1 MPVEPKRGSMSK
13 GMDIW
18 YTYQFLKRLSTPW
31 EDTQA
36 FQLGLIGKKG
46 KKIRKPK
53 NTEERNAYTL
63 FDRMVFNTK
72 RLMQKFGMTDKIG
85 TFAAA
90 LFLLKEQ
97 EHMFELSDDEA
108 KQMIFEE
115 KRKLQKET
123 NKSFKELLEDAP
135 TMSTGSSIA
144 GTEPHGVHWAPAHP
158 TNKRKKHKI
167 DGLAFLRRQR
177 DKEKKEQLTAAEKM
191 IKKAKQQAASRG

>member
-31 EDTQA
+31 EETQA
-36 FQLGLIGKKG
+36 FKLGLIGKNG

-53 NTEERNAYTL
+53 NTDERNAYTL

-72 RLMQKFGMTDKIG
+72 RLMQKFGLKDKIG

-90 LFLLKEQ
+90 LFLLREQ

-108 KQMIFEE
+108 KQMILEE
-115 KRKLQKET
+115 KRKLQKES

-144 GTEPHGVHWAPAHP
+144 CLLYTSPSP
-158 TNKRKKHKI
+158 
-167 DGLAFLRRQR
+167 R
-177 DKEKKEQLTAAEKM
+177 DVEE
-191 IKKAKQQAASRG
+191 SRMPSSA

>member
-36 FQLGLIGKKG
+36 FKLGLIGKNG

-53 NTEERNAYTL
+53 NTNERNAYTL

-72 RLMQKFGMTDKIG
+72 RLMQKFGLKDKIG

-90 LFLLKEQ
+90 LF
-97 EHMFELSDDEA
+97 
-108 KQMIFEE
+108 
-115 KRKLQKET
+115 
-123 NKSFKELLEDAP
+123 
-135 TMSTGSSIA
+135 
-144 GTEPHGVHWAPAHP
+144 
-158 TNKRKKHKI
+158 
-167 DGLAFLRRQR
+167 
-177 DKEKKEQLTAAEKM
+177 
-191 IKKAKQQAASRG
+191 